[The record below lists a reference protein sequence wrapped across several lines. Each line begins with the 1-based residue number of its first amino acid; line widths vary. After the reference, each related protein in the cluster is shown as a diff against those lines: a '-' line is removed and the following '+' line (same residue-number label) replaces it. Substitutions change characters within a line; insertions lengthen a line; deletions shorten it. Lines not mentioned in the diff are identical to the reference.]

1 MAASQKDLQ
10 RINQAV
16 VYVEEHLADII
27 TVAKMA
33 QQVNM
38 SEFHFHR
45 IFKSVTNEPFNQYL
59 QRKRLEQSLFELRS
73 PKNNSIQQ
81 IAFDC
86 GFSSQANFA
95 KAFGNYFGFTASTY
109 RRNQTV
115 DAKGTDVKNAKNSK
129 DGKLSSKIGKHIQP
143 QQLYHGNLS
152 TDDKTLIKQQCLS
165 IGIIDVDEAHY
176 CYLASTLGYSIEG
189 IEQAWLQLKE
199 LLASQDIPL
208 FQKNRSIAFCQDN
221 HFITPESQCRYE
233 AGYKIDD
240 PKQLIDHGIA
250 VQTLAAGQY
259 LSAMFKGKISE
270 LRHPFYLWLF
280 SEYVPDNNILLA
292 SKTVVERYHEVDM
305 KNDFI
310 HLEILVKV
318 Y

>member
-1 MAASQKDLQ
+1 MAVSHKDLQ

-16 VYVEEHLADII
+16 VYVDQYLAETI

-33 QQVNM
+33 QQLNM

-73 PKNNSIQQ
+73 PKKASIQQ
-81 IAFDC
+81 IAFNC
-86 GFSSQANFA
+86 GFSSQSNFA
-95 KAFGNYFGFTASTY
+95 KAFGNYFGFTASAY
-109 RRNQTV
+109 RQNKV
-115 DAKGTDVKNAKNSK
+115 IDAKGAKKSKN
-129 DGKLSSKIGKHIQP
+129 GKLLSKIGKNIQP
-143 QQLYHGNLS
+143 QQLYHGSLS
-152 TDDKTLIKQQCLS
+152 TDDRLLIKQQCLS
-165 IGIIDVDEAHY
+165 IGIIDVNEAHY

-221 HFITPESQCRYE
+221 HFITPESQCRHE
-233 AGYKIDD
+233 AGYQIDN
-240 PKQLIDHGIA
+240 PQQLIDQGIA
-250 VQTLAAGQY
+250 VHTLAAGQY

-280 SEYVPDNNILLA
+280 SEYVPENTILLA

>member
-1 MAASQKDLQ
+1 MAATQKDLQ

-16 VYVEEHLADII
+16 VYVDEHLADTI

-45 IFKSVTNEPFNQYL
+45 TFKSVTNEPFNQHL

-73 PKNNSIQQ
+73 PKIKSIQQ
-81 IAFDC
+81 IALDC

-95 KAFGNYFGFTASTY
+95 KAFGNYFGFTASVY
-109 RRNQTV
+109 RRNQTI
-115 DAKGTDVKNAKNSK
+115 DVKNSKN
-129 DGKLSSKIGKHIQP
+129 GKLSSKIGKNIQP
-143 QQLYHGNLS
+143 QQLYHGTLS
-152 TDDKTLIKQQCLS
+152 TEDKSLVKQQCLS

-233 AGYKIDD
+233 AGYRIDD
-240 PKQLIDHGIA
+240 PQRLIDQGIS
-250 VQTLAAGQY
+250 VHTLEAGQY

-280 SEYVPDNNILLA
+280 SKYVPDNNILLA

>member
-16 VYVEEHLADII
+16 VYVDEHLADTI

-59 QRKRLEQSLFELRS
+59 QRKRLEQSLFDLRA
-73 PKNNSIQQ
+73 PKKKSIQQ
-81 IAFDC
+81 IALDC

-109 RRNQTV
+109 RRNKTINI
-115 DAKGTDVKNAKNSK
+115 KGAENSK
-129 DGKLSSKIGKHIQP
+129 NGKLSSKIGKNIQP
-143 QQLYHGNLS
+143 QQLYHGSLS
-152 TDDKTLIKQQCLS
+152 TEDKNLVKQQCLS
-165 IGIIDVDEAHY
+165 IGIIDVNEAHY

-233 AGYKIDD
+233 AGYQIDD
-240 PKQLIDHGIA
+240 PQRLIDQGIS
-250 VQTLAAGQY
+250 VHTLEAGQY

-280 SEYVPDNNILLA
+280 SQYVPDNNILLA

>member
-1 MAASQKDLQ
+1 MAATQKDLQ

-16 VYVEEHLADII
+16 VYVDEHLADTI

-45 IFKSVTNEPFNQYL
+45 IFKSVTNEPFNQHL

-73 PKNNSIQQ
+73 PKIKSIQQ
-81 IAFDC
+81 IALDC

-95 KAFGNYFGFTASTY
+95 KAFGNYFGFTASVY
-109 RRNQTV
+109 RRNQTI
-115 DAKGTDVKNAKNSK
+115 DVKNSKN
-129 DGKLSSKIGKHIQP
+129 GKLSSKIGKNIQP
-143 QQLYHGNLS
+143 QQLYHGTLS
-152 TDDKTLIKQQCLS
+152 TEDKSLVKQQCLS

-233 AGYKIDD
+233 AGYRIDD
-240 PKQLIDHGIA
+240 PKRLIDQGIS
-250 VQTLAAGQY
+250 VHTLEAGQY

-280 SEYVPDNNILLA
+280 SKYVPDNNILLA

>member
-16 VYVEEHLADII
+16 IYVNAHLADII

-45 IFKSVTNEPFNQYL
+45 VFKSITNEPFNQYL

-73 PKNNSIQQ
+73 PKNDSIQQ
-81 IAFDC
+81 IAFNC

-95 KAFGNYFGFTASTY
+95 KAFGNYFGFTASVY
-109 RRNQTV
+109 RRKKII
-115 DAKGTDVKNAKNSK
+115 DLKSTDVKYTKNSK
-129 DGKLSSKIGKHIQP
+129 NGKLSSKIGKNISP
-143 QQLYHGNLS
+143 QQLYHGSLS
-152 TDDKTLIKQQCLS
+152 TTDKALVKQQCLS
-165 IGIIDVDEAHY
+165 IGVIDVDEAHY

-199 LLASQDIPL
+199 LLASQSIPL
-208 FQKNRSIAFCQDN
+208 FQKNRSVAFCQDN

-240 PKQLIDHGIA
+240 PTSLIADGIA
-250 VQTLAAGQY
+250 VHILEAGQY

-280 SEYVPDNNILLA
+280 SDYVPNNEILLA
-292 SKTVVERYHEVDM
+292 SKTVVERYYEVDM

>member
-1 MAASQKDLQ
+1 MAATQKDLQ

-16 VYVEEHLADII
+16 VYVDEHLADTI

-33 QQVNM
+33 QQVNL

-45 IFKSVTNEPFNQYL
+45 IFKSVTNEPFNQHL

-73 PKNNSIQQ
+73 PKIKSIQQ
-81 IAFDC
+81 IALDC

-95 KAFGNYFGFTASTY
+95 KAFGNYFGFTASVY
-109 RRNQTV
+109 RRNQTI
-115 DAKGTDVKNAKNSK
+115 DVKNSKN
-129 DGKLSSKIGKHIQP
+129 GKLSSKIGKNIQP
-143 QQLYHGNLS
+143 QQLYHGTLS
-152 TDDKTLIKQQCLS
+152 TEDKSLVKQQCLS

-233 AGYKIDD
+233 AGYRIDD
-240 PKQLIDHGIA
+240 PQRLIDQGIS
-250 VQTLAAGQY
+250 VHTLEAGQY

-280 SEYVPDNNILLA
+280 SKYVPDNNILLA